1 MRVDLDRFGARQGR
15 EDAGQP
21 PHEHGLA
28 GAGGPGQQQVM
39 PAGRGDLGGASR
51 DELASQVEEVRPGR
65 LPGSR
70 PGGLGKR
77 RDRPGA
83 EHVLDGRRQVRNGDD
98 VDAFDRA
105 GFERAGGRKHDLLEA
120 GVARRERQAE
130 GAAHP
135 SHLAAE
141 AEFADEHAASR
152 AGRTGAAEPEEAE
165 RHREIESGAAL
176 SKIGRRQVDRDGARR
191 DREAGVAQ
199 RGPHAIARLAHAG
212 VGKPDDGEAGE
223 PVGGID
229 LDVEHAGLEPQG
241 GGGVDAGEHES
252 SSGPRRPDRG

>member
-1 MRVDLDRFGARQGR
+1 
-15 EDAGQP
+15 
-21 PHEHGLA
+21 
-28 GAGGPGQQQVM
+28 M

-83 EHVLDGRRQVRNGDD
+83 EDVLDGRRQVRNGDD

-105 GFERAGGRKHDLLEA
+105 GFERAGGREHDLLEA

-130 GAAHP
+130 GAAHR

-141 AEFADEHAASR
+141 AELSDEHAASR
-152 AGRTGAAEPEEAE
+152 AGRTGAAEPEKAE
-165 RHREIESGAAL
+165 RHREVEGGAAL
-176 SKIGRRQVDRDGARR
+176 SKVGRGEVDRDGARG
-191 DREAGVAQ
+191 DGEPGVAQ
-199 RGPHAIARLAHAG
+199 GGPHAVARFAHPG
-212 VGKPDDGEAGE
+212 VGKADDGEARK

-229 LDVEHAGLEPQG
+229 LDVEHAGLQPERG
-241 GGGVDAGEHES
+241 RRVNAGEH
-252 SSGPRRPDRG
+252 